1 MRRAII
7 KKFSKAKVVF
17 IVAGTNETLAQFI
30 SNDITRT
37 SSEKSSQKKI
47 YEPFYKVLF
56 IDHLV
61 PKTYFEK
68 LIENLYNN
76 IDQRDPYKSLFYFG
90 RPLWGSLIEAF
101 KLLNQRE
108 AKVFELAQEKLFN
121 KEWSEIKDESKIFA
135 AIAVLSS
142 RTTLSVDYKVHENSK
157 ISRSAYEHIVLY
169 LSKYVVLRF

>member
-1 MRRAII
+1 MIQLKNNTLNTTPKTSDLNYEPVAKKSKLHEQNYDRELYIVLDDAKPLLENSIEVEDNLKFNKFRVMRRAII

-90 RPLWGSLIEAF
+90 RPLWGS
-101 KLLNQRE
+101 
-108 AKVFELAQEKLFN
+108 
-121 KEWSEIKDESKIFA
+121 
-135 AIAVLSS
+135 
-142 RTTLSVDYKVHENSK
+142 
-157 ISRSAYEHIVLY
+157 
-169 LSKYVVLRF
+169 